1 MKGIVIKKGN
11 LGEFVKSHKKE
22 IITGAIAIA
31 VIGGLVYIS
40 YKSGFKA
47 GVKANTLIPN
57 TECKVN
63 GFLNGDN
70 YVLGLTGQTYGCG
83 YINHGVM
90 WSQADAAETAMGI
103 LRDLGY
109 LKEIVEVPGEIAKE
123 VVANG

>member
-47 GVKANTLIPN
+47 GVKAGTPITNADCQVYGSL
-57 TECKVN
+57 K
-63 GFLNGDN
+63 GDS
-70 YVLGLTGQTYGCG
+70 YILGITGPTYGCG
-83 YINHGVM
+83 SMYHEAVLTHAN
-90 WSQADAAETAMGI
+90 AAEFGMGI

>member
-63 GFLNGDN
+63 GFLNEDN
-70 YVLGLTGQTYGCG
+70 YVLGLTGRTYGCG

-90 WSQADAAETAMGI
+90 WSHADAADVALSI
-103 LRDLGY
+103 LKDLGY

>member
-47 GVKANTLIPN
+47 GVKANTIIPN
-57 TECKVN
+57 TPCEVS
-63 GFLNGDN
+63 GFISGDN
-70 YVLGLTGQTYGCG
+70 YVLSLVGSTYGCG
-83 YINHGVM
+83 QINHGVM
-90 WSQADAAETAMGI
+90 WSQTDAADMAMGI
-103 LRDLGY
+103 LKDLGY
-109 LKEIVEVPGEIAKE
+109 LKEVVEVPGEIAKE

>member
-70 YVLGLTGQTYGCG
+70 YVLGLTGKTYGCG